1 MTKNKNMALF
11 GLSLA
16 SFAVVL
22 ELPMIFTIL
31 PSIKLDI
38 YPTLTYLHWI
48 MVIYILAISISLVT
62 IWRLSDLIGRRWV
75 LYIGLVVFGFSS
87 LFCAL
92 AQSSGAL
99 ILFRGFEGLGAAM
112 ILPNTISLLKS
123 MYQTKDIDQPIKC
136 WLSSNILAFVIAPVV
151 GGLLIKFF
159 NWQSGFYLL
168 AILSAI
174 SLFICFFSISKESV
188 DKKIRDNFDIFGG
201 VIFSIFLTSLSIAIV
216 QGPTWGWGSL
226 LSILCFIIASVSGVA
241 FISQEWRLKTPIVD
255 LKMLKNRFYRASMYA
270 SVAIATYL
278 YGGLFLIPAYLNIL
292 QGYSVLDIGFLLLS
306 VTAVAAGS
314 QPLTRSLMRIFN
326 HKLLLLFG
334 LFLMIVSL
342 CLQSNYQKHSDLKM
356 ILIGLLFMGLSLGIL
371 WRVCRGIVNDLF
383 KNSKKVHL
391 LTETLWTWKSAAAT
405 VGLAIMGAIFRQ
417 SQHSQL
423 SLLLSQNKI
432 NLSLYQHQVLTNYFQ
447 NNSQIKSLFTN
458 NNLIQNQDLVNKIIN
473 IYQSSFDHAYVRS
486 MEFALG
492 LSLFAFISIVVIKMF
507 KK

>member
-1 MTKNKNMALF
+1 MAKNKNMALF

-31 PSIKLDI
+31 PSIKLDTS
-38 YPTLTYLHWI
+38 PTLTYLHWI
-48 MVIYILAISISLVT
+48 MVIYILTISISLVT

-75 LYIGLVVFGFSS
+75 LHVGLVIFGLSS

-92 AQSSGAL
+92 AQSPSAL

-123 MYQTKDIDQPIKC
+123 MYPEKDRAQPIKC
-136 WLSSNILAFVIAPVV
+136 WLNSNILAFVIAPVI
-151 GGLLIKFF
+151 GSLLTKFI
-159 NWQSGFYLL
+159 NWQSSFYLL

-174 SLFICFFSISKESV
+174 SFIICFFSIKKEST

-201 VIFSIFLTSLSIAIV
+201 VIFSIFLSCLTIAIV
-216 QGPTWGWGSL
+216 QGPTWGWDSL
-226 LSILCFIIASVSGVA
+226 LSILCFILAAVAGVA

-278 YGGLFLIPAYLNIL
+278 YGGLFIMPAYLNIL

-306 VTAVAAGS
+306 ITVVAAGA
-314 QPLTRSLMRIFN
+314 QPLTRSLMRVVN

-342 CLQSNYQKHSDLKM
+342 CLQSNYQDHSDLK
-356 ILIGLLFMGLSLGIL
+356 IVLLGFVFMGFSLGIL
-371 WRVCRGIVNDLF
+371 WRVCRGIVNELF
-383 KNSKKVHL
+383 KDSKKVHL

-405 VGLAIMGAIFRQ
+405 LGLAIMGTIFRQ
-417 SQHSQL
+417 SQHNQL

-447 NNSQIKSLFTN
+447 NNSQIKSLFIN
-458 NNLIQNQDLVNKIIN
+458 KDVIQNQDLVNKIIS
-473 IYQSSFDHAYVRS
+473 IYQLSFDNAYIRS

-492 LSLFAFISIVVIKMF
+492 LALFAFISIVVIKMF